1 MKKDI
6 LIFVLIGCLVL
17 LASCIT
23 VVIPTAAP
31 VPTQIPTSVPPT
43 ATQLPASPTPAPT
56 ATPTP
61 AQPSPDPAPTESV
74 LKSAMVG
81 FPPNGFV
88 LYYDPIKWEAKPHEH
103 IAGAW
108 ILESR
113 EIDGCVIK
121 QLLGHGYD
129 PNQTP
134 LTTEMLNFSGIEIT
148 YKVWRDKDT
157 HFPAIVGYY
166 WDNNNGCAEVF
177 VEDNPEE
184 CLAAAQQ
191 VIKDSA
197 AHGFAN

>member
-1 MKKDI
+1 MKKNI
-6 LIFVLIGCLVL
+6 LIFVLIGCLIL
-17 LASCIT
+17 LAGCIN
-23 VVIPTAAP
+23 VVIPTIAP
-31 VPTQIPTSVPPT
+31 APTQIPTTVPPN
-43 ATQLPASPTPAPT
+43 ATQVPASPTPAPT

-61 AQPSPDPAPTESV
+61 APPSPDPAPTESA

-113 EIDGCVIK
+113 EINDCVIK
-121 QLLGHGYD
+121 QLLGHGVD

-157 HFPAIVGYY
+157 QFPAIVGYY
-166 WDNNNGCAEVF
+166 WDKYNGAAEVF
-177 VEDNPEE
+177 VKDKPEE
-184 CLAAAQQ
+184 CLAAAQK
-191 VIKDSA
+191 VVEDSA
-197 AHGFAN
+197 VFNFQD